1 MYFQNK
7 NIKKQVFKL
16 MKELISWIFVC
27 CIDGAYGRFYLL
39 GMNWFLFSVLLG
51 TFLFG
56 LFEKLSGEYLRFFS
70 NYLIVA
76 LTIAYIEINNNKF
89 RRLLV
94 I

>member
-1 MYFQNK
+1 
-7 NIKKQVFKL
+7 
-16 MKELISWIFVC
+16 
-27 CIDGAYGRFYLL
+27 
-39 GMNWFLFSVLLG
+39 LLG